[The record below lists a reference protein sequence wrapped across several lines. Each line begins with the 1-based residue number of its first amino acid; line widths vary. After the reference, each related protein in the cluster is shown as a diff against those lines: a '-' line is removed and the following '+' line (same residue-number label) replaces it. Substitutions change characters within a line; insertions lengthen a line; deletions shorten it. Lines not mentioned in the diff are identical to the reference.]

1 MTDSPDEHQP
11 EPPVLRQPA
20 QDQPR
25 GAAGSSGL
33 PREGTRAPADGV
45 PDAAGLGYLAD
56 DEPADELTA
65 EQVAELTRRDWVDP
79 DPDDPAY
86 WDDPDCSPPEW
97 LALPPEEQARQLAE
111 AEAKAQPRAAGV
123 REAIDAGFTHR
134 DGGNGTGFEAGGP
147 VDRML
152 PGTDL
157 AWHVGQARQRG
168 LPVLSDDELIGFL
181 EAVHELGSWA
191 SALEL
196 DAVSELDARRAQP
209 DGSEGEHVDAEVGAS
224 LTLTP
229 RSAQILL
236 DRARGLQRLAPV
248 LTLLANGIIDA
259 RKADVILRR
268 VCLLSDEHAAQVLD
282 RVLPKAQLLTTG
294 ELAARLDRAIIAVD
308 PTAARRR
315 REKAQKDARVEAWTE
330 DSGTGALAGRDLPP
344 AEVIAADKNLDA
356 DAQWLKQHGVEGS
369 HNELRAMAFTAR
381 VNGRALASLLPPAP
395 ATAGTPATAATD
407 SAPGTDSAGTAAD
420 GGSSPNGPDGADT
433 RNVPGHPGTAMG
445 SWPALAGSVNLTMP
459 AATFLGRS
467 DNPGEVTGYGPVDA
481 GTCQDLASRLAAA
494 GRATQW
500 CLTLVNDSG
509 QAVGHGCARAGPPLP
524 DARSPGSR
532 PPGTGP
538 PGTGPPGSRP
548 PGAGPPGSSP
558 PGSVSDQLAWLA
570 SITITPIATGTC
582 SHERESPGYRPP
594 ESLRHLI
601 KIRSPRCGEPGCRT
615 PARQADDDHTIP
627 YHLGGKTCECN
638 LHPLCRRSHRTK
650 QTPGWHVTQPEPGI
664 LIWQAPSGRCY
675 TKINEPYPV

>member
-1 MTDSPDEHQP
+1 MTDSPDEYQP
-11 EPPVLRQPA
+11 EPP
-20 QDQPR
+20 
-25 GAAGSSGL
+25 AG
-33 PREGTRAPADGV
+33 PQ
-45 PDAAGLGYLAD
+45 LAD
-56 DEPADELTA
+56 DEPLGELTA

-79 DPDDPAY
+79 DPGDPSY
-86 WDDPDCSPPEW
+86 WDDPDCSPPPEW

-111 AEAKAQPRAAGV
+111 AEAKAQPRVAGV

-134 DGGNGTGFEAGGP
+134 AGGNGNGFAAGGP

-152 PGTDL
+152 PGADL

-168 LPVLSDDELIGFL
+168 LPALSDDELIGFL
-181 EAVHELGSWA
+181 EAVHKLGSWA

-236 DRARGLQRLAPV
+236 ERARGLQRLAPV

-268 VCLLSDEHAAQVLD
+268 LCLLPDEHADKVLD
-282 RVLPKAQLLTTG
+282 RVLPKAHLLTTG

-308 PTAARRR
+308 PKAAQRR
-315 REKAQKDARVEAWTE
+315 REKAQKDARVEVWTE

-344 AEVIAADKNLDA
+344 AEVVAADKSLDA
-356 DAQWLKQHGVEGS
+356 DALWLKQHGVAGS
-369 HNELRAMAFTAR
+369 HDQLRAMAFTAR
-381 VNGRALASLLPPAP
+381 VNGRPLASLLPL
-395 ATAGTPATAATD
+395 
-407 SAPGTDSAGTAAD
+407 APGTADTSGTAVTASTPGTDGAGTAAD
-420 GGSSPNGPDGADT
+420 SWTHPDGANGADT
-433 RNVPGHPGTAMG
+433 RCTPGHLGAAADG
-445 SWPALAGSVNLTMP
+445 WPALPGSVNLTVP
-459 AATFLGRS
+459 AATYLGLS

-481 GTCQDLASRLAAA
+481 GTSQDLARRLAAA

-500 CLTLVNDSG
+500 CLTLVNDNG

-524 DARSPGSR
+524 DA
-532 PPGTGP
+532 GP
-538 PGTGPPGSRP
+538 PGTRP
-548 PGAGPPGSSP
+548 TGTRPAGAGP

-582 SHERESPGYRPP
+582 GHERESPGYRPP

-601 KIRSPRCGEPGCRT
+601 KIRSRRCGEPGCRT
-615 PARQADDDHTIP
+615 PARHADDDHTIP

-650 QTPGWHVTQPEPGI
+650 QAPGWHVTQPEPGI
-664 LIWQAPSGRCY
+664 LVWRAPSGRHY
-675 TKINEPYPV
+675 TKVNEPYPV